1 MPENQNSLRDA
12 LILAGIEE
20 INKHGVSG
28 FSIRRVAMACNV
40 SCAAPYRHF
49 QDREALILA
58 IIDYVNDIWAQR
70 QKQILS
76 QCGDTV
82 REQLTEI
89 SVNFVR
95 FLMEKPFY
103 RAVLMLNSGEFKNMY
118 HKKQSAFGSLS
129 QTLQAKLHEET
140 NMSEDVWMRKLMLVR
155 SMIFGVVLLFD
166 SGEFEY
172 NETSMAHIRYIIE
185 REFEI
190 D

>member
-49 QDREALILA
+49 QDKEALILA

-76 QCGDTV
+76 QCGDSV
-82 REQLTEI
+82 REQLTEL

-103 RAVLMLNSGEFKNMY
+103 RAENARNS
-118 HKKQSAFGSLS
+118 
-129 QTLQAKLHEET
+129 
-140 NMSEDVWMRKLMLVR
+140 R
-155 SMIFGVVLLFD
+155 
-166 SGEFEY
+166 
-172 NETSMAHIRYIIE
+172 
-185 REFEI
+185 
-190 D
+190 